1 MGGEFCSTTHLY
13 FIHTYTFI
21 RMIMYLYLFICLE
34 KDRKRKE
41 ENKGASR
48 EIVAFDLYTWLLL
61 NP

>member
-1 MGGEFCSTTHLY
+1 
-13 FIHTYTFI
+13 
-21 RMIMYLYLFICLE
+21 MIMYLYLFICLE

-41 ENKGASR
+41 ENKGANR